1 MQLFSVSELSL
12 SLYGQVTSSCLEL
25 VSCLF
30 LPRLQSGM
38 NLQICFVNDSSSDKD
53 SDADDSK
60 TETSLDTPLSPM
72 VSPRPPGKP
81 SPSLSWLFGLYS
93 FGTQEQPFLGGKGS
107 ILGIACFENLTMT
120 DIKTKV
126 MTQ

>member
-1 MQLFSVSELSL
+1 MQRFSVSKLSL
-12 SLYGQVTSSCLEL
+12 SLYGQVTSSCLEF

-72 VSPRPPGKP
+72 VSPHGYRLSHRLPLFPGCWACT
-81 SPSLSWLFGLYS
+81 LI
-93 FGTQEQPFLGGKGS
+93 GTQEQPFPGRKRKHPRDRVLQE
-107 ILGIACFENLTMT
+107 F
-120 DIKTKV
+120 DHD
-126 MTQ
+126 